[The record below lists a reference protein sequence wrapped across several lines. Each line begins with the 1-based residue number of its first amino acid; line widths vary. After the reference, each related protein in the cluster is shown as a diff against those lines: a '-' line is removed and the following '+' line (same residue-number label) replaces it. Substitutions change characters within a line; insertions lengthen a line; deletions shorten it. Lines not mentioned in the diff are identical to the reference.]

1 MSFSRLY
8 LSIEESATLAI
19 TKKVRALNEKDAQRV
34 IGLTLGEPDFDTP
47 THVKDAAKAA
57 LDNNITHYP
66 PVAGIME
73 LRKAVAEKLQSQN
86 NLPYNAQNIIVSS
99 GAKQSV
105 FNVCNALINPEDE
118 AIVPAPYWVSYKEI
132 LKIAGAEVV
141 EVECGIDNAFKI
153 TPAQLEAAITP
164 KTKLLLFSTPSNPTG
179 SMYSQEELAALVEVL
194 EKYPYIYIITD
205 EIYEYIWFK
214 QKHISIAS
222 FPSIFE
228 RCVVINGF
236 SKGFAM
242 TGWRLGYMAAA
253 NKELVYLCEK
263 VQGQVTSG
271 ANSIAQMAGIAA
283 LKHDM
288 FCVEEMRDKF
298 RQRRDKM
305 FEKLSAIEGLKVI
318 LPDGAFYFYPDISHF
333 LGKKTTNGDVI
344 NNVDEL
350 CLYLI
355 DCGVALIPGSAFGTQ
370 NHVRISYA
378 YSQETLD
385 EGVKRLAAGL
395 GQLQ

>member
-19 TKKVRALNEKDAQRV
+19 TKKVRALNEKDGNRV

-47 THVKDAAKAA
+47 THVKDAAKVA

-86 NLPYNAQNIIVSS
+86 NLPYTAQNIIVSS

-105 FNVCNALINPEDE
+105 FNICNALINPEDE
-118 AIVPAPYWVSYKEI
+118 AIVPAPFWVSYKEI
-132 LKIAGAEVV
+132 LKIAGAEVK
-141 EVECGIDNAFKI
+141 EVACSIENAFKI
-153 TPAQLEAAITP
+153 TPEQLEAAITP
-164 KTKLLLFSTPSNPTG
+164 KTKLILFSTPSNPTG
-179 SMYSQEELAALVEVL
+179 SMYSQEELAALVAVL

-214 QKHISIAS
+214 QKHVSIAS

-228 RCVVINGF
+228 RCIVINGF

-288 FCVEEMRDKF
+288 LCVEEMRQKF
-298 RQRRDKM
+298 CERRDNM

-333 LGKKTTNGDVI
+333 LHKTTPNGDVI

-355 DCGVALIPGSAFGTQ
+355 DCGVAVIPGSAFGTQ
-370 NHVRISYA
+370 EHVRISYA
-378 YSQETLD
+378 YSQATLD
-385 EGVKRLAAGL
+385 EAVKRLAAGL
-395 GQLQ
+395 GQLR

>member
-19 TKKVRALNEKDAQRV
+19 TKKVRALNEQNANSV

-47 THVKDAAKAA
+47 THVKNAAKSA
-57 LDNNITHYP
+57 LDKNITHYP

-86 NLPYNAQNIIVSS
+86 NLPYTPQNIIVSS
-99 GAKQSV
+99 GAKQSI

-118 AIVPAPYWVSYKEI
+118 AILPAPFWVSYSEI
-132 LKIAGAEVV
+132 LKIAGAKVI
-141 EVECGIDNAFKI
+141 EVEANIDQAFKI
-153 TPAQLEAAITP
+153 TPEQLEAAITP

-179 SMYSQEELAALVEVL
+179 SMYSHAELAGLVKVL
-194 EKYPYIYIITD
+194 EKYPQIYIITD
-205 EIYEYIWFK
+205 EIYEYIWFE
-214 QKHISIAS
+214 QKHVSIAT
-222 FPSIFE
+222 FPSVFE

-283 LKHDM
+283 LREDM
-288 FCVEEMRDKF
+288 ACVEEMREKF
-298 RQRRDKM
+298 RQRRDSM
-305 FEKLSAIEGLKVI
+305 FAQLTAISGLKTI
-318 LPDGAFYFYPDISHF
+318 LPDGAFYFYPDISYF
-333 LGKKTTNGDVI
+333 LGKKTPNGDVI
-344 NNVDEL
+344 NEVDEL
-350 CLYLI
+350 CLYLTE
-355 DCGVALIPGSAFGTQ
+355 CGVALVPGSAFGTQ
-370 NHVRISYA
+370 HHVRISYA
-378 YSQETLD
+378 YSQTTLD
-385 EGVKRLAAGL
+385 EGIKRLAAGL
-395 GQLQ
+395 GQLK